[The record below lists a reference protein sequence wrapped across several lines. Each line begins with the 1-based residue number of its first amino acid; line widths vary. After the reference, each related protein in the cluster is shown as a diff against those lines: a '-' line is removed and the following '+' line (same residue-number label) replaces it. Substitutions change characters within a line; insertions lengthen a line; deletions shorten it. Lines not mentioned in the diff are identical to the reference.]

1 MKSKKIIAT
10 LVASLFISNMG
21 GYLVKANPNV
31 NDKPVVVEDRQ
42 AIIETAI
49 PQSEMTASATSE
61 EGRDPASSAI
71 DGNINTMWH
80 TKWNGSDALPQSLS
94 VNLGKA
100 RKVSSIAITPRTSGS
115 NGFITK
121 YEIHAINN
129 GVEALVAEGTWEE
142 NNFVKTVTFD
152 SPIDAEE
159 IKNNCNS
166 RCWWICFNSRVKCL

>member
-31 NDKPVVVEDRQ
+31 NDKSVVVEDRQ

-80 TKWNGSDALPQSLS
+80 TKWNGS
-94 VNLGKA
+94 
-100 RKVSSIAITPRTSGS
+100 
-115 NGFITK
+115 
-121 YEIHAINN
+121 
-129 GVEALVAEGTWEE
+129 
-142 NNFVKTVTFD
+142 
-152 SPIDAEE
+152 
-159 IKNNCNS
+159 CNS
-166 RCWWICFNSRVKCL
+166 KQ